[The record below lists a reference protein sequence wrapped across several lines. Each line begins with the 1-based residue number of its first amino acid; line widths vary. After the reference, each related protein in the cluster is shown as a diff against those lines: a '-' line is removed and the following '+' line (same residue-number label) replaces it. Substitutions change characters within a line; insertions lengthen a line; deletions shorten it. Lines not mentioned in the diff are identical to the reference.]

1 MIMYM
6 KDNDTLDI
14 LLYFLLGVK
23 IIWIIVAI
31 LWSLIVIFDTKQQ
44 FRTIH
49 NILEKSEILIHIMF
63 SLFLAILLIWL
74 FNHLSPKKVCI
85 DSHAKITLYI
95 LGIMMLFTSLKNI
108 YKEYILSRSEQHTK
122 YWEEIDEILG

>member
-1 MIMYM
+1 M

-14 LLYFLLGVK
+14 LLYVLLGVK
-23 IIWIIVAI
+23 IIWLIVAI
-31 LWSLIVIFDTKQQ
+31 CWSLIVIFDTKNQ

-49 NILEKSEILIHIMF
+49 NMLEKLELLIHILF
-63 SLFLAILLIWL
+63 SLFLAIILIWL
-74 FNHLSPKKVCI
+74 FNHLAPKKVCI

-108 YKEYILSRSEQHTK
+108 YKEFFLTISEEQTK
-122 YWEEIDEILG
+122 YWEAVDKILD

>member
-1 MIMYM
+1 M
-6 KDNDTLDI
+6 KDIRALDI
-14 LLYFLLGVK
+14 LLYLLLGVK

-31 LWSLIVIFDTKQQ
+31 LWSLIHIFDTEQQ
-44 FRTIH
+44 FKTTH
-49 NILEKSEILIHIMF
+49 NILKKLEMSIHIIF

-85 DSHAKITLYI
+85 DSHTKFTLYI
-95 LGIMMLFTSLKNI
+95 LGIMMLLTSLKNI